1 MSVPPPENDDGRGHP
16 TSLQRALVFVLLGP
30 ALGVLI
36 AFSVVAIAIRGYAAD
51 LFGVSIAFLFSLV
64 VCAITGIVDGVLAWA
79 APISLRAPLTAIV
92 GAAVAVGLVLF
103 LAAQLGGQMTPPLH
117 TLIPIAV
124 IGALNTGACSLL
136 TYYYRRR
143 KA

>member
-1 MSVPPPENDDGRGHP
+1 VPPPENDDGRRHP

-30 ALGVLI
+30 LLGVLI

-51 LFGVSIAFLFSLV
+51 LYGVPIAFLFSLV
-64 VCAITGIVDGVLAWA
+64 VCAIAGLVDGVLAWA

-103 LAAQLGGQMTPPLH
+103 LGAQLGATTLPMH

-124 IGALNTGACSLL
+124 IGALNIGACSLL
-136 TYYYRRR
+136 THYCRRR

>member
-1 MSVPPPENDDGRGHP
+1 M
-16 TSLQRALVFVLLGP
+16 FVLLGP

-36 AFSVVAIAIRGYAAD
+36 AFSVVAIAIRGYVAD
-51 LFGVSIAFLFSLV
+51 LYGVPIAFLFSLV
-64 VCAITGIVDGVLAWA
+64 VCAIAGPVDGVLAWVV
-79 APISLRAPLTAIV
+79 PISLRAPLTAII

-103 LAAQLGGQMTPPLH
+103 LAAQLGGQMTPLH

-136 TYYYRRR
+136 AHRRSR
-143 KA
+143 TT

>member
-1 MSVPPPENDDGRGHP
+1 M
-16 TSLQRALVFVLLGP
+16 FVLLGP
-30 ALGVLI
+30 VLGVLI
-36 AFSVVAIAIRGYAAD
+36 GFSVVAIAIRGYAPD
-51 LFGVSIAFLFSLV
+51 LYGVPIAFLFSLV
-64 VCAITGIVDGVLAWA
+64 VCAITGPVDGVLAWVV
-79 APISLRAPLTAIV
+79 PVSLRVPLTAIV

-124 IGALNTGACSLL
+124 IGAINTGACSLL
-136 TYYYRRR
+136 TYYWRRR